1 MTSMQLRRRHAKRP
15 WKSMAFVWLRHA
27 PQGGGALWRWSGR
40 QLGLGR
46 GAGQVADGGAELA
59 AIVGADQR
67 VQRGLDHVVD
77 GAPVTGVLE
86 VAHDVGPA
94 VDLVHG
100 MQAGG
105 FAACGN
111 RHQRSEEHT
120 SELQS
125 PCNLV
130 CRLLLEKKKQ
140 TKLPTALGTS

>member
-67 VQRGLDHVVD
+67 GQRGLDHVVD
-77 GAPVTGVLE
+77 GAPVTRVLGG
-86 VAHDVGPA
+86 APDVGPA
-94 VDLVHG
+94 GGLVPG
-100 MQAGG
+100 LAARG
-105 FAACGN
+105 FA
-111 RHQRSEEHT
+111 
-120 SELQS
+120 
-125 PCNLV
+125 
-130 CRLLLEKKKQ
+130 
-140 TKLPTALGTS
+140 

>member
-46 GAGQVADGGAELA
+46 GAGQVADGGAQLA

-67 VQRGLDHVVD
+67 VQRGLD
-77 GAPVTGVLE
+77 
-86 VAHDVGPA
+86 
-94 VDLVHG
+94 
-100 MQAGG
+100 
-105 FAACGN
+105 
-111 RHQRSEEHT
+111 RSEEHT

-125 PCNLV
+125 PDHLV
-130 CRLLLEKKKQ
+130 CRLLLEKKKIFEHPQ
-140 TKLPTALGTS
+140 VDGDRASPGD